1 MEGRVQEEHVA
12 RMAALA
18 AQCNLETQQEMETQ
32 QRKHMSE
39 TSHAELLF
47 QHTPQPQDVLEVRS
61 LLEKLHKEE
70 LKCLQKRLLVRHE
83 HASAQAQRQQAL
95 RWRFELHKIFGEEL
109 EEAVRTGELE
119 KSTADKLL
127 LQYYS
132 HQGALEE
139 VLDVLLAN
147 QRALLAEQ
155 HAQRCF
161 LLQSFQSLQAVTSEV
176 FSSSARRIRDAQA
189 HGECGFSQQCSDVHL
204 EILRVKQN
212 LEESVSRERSAIRCA
227 IIKKRRQL
235 LSEKVCEHWHQLQ
248 AVSASSDVTVD
259 QYLQKWTEIL
269 MYQSN
274 ELSELINHLDEETAG
289 RTRKMS
295 LCLLQSSL
303 AELKAHASAWCPGS
317 AQLLPQTEEI
327 QERLQRL
334 GKAAARELR
343 SAQSCIRQQQQ
354 QELQEQWS
362 IRDAFRE
369 YCSCVCACL
378 RSLSY
383 EQRLRLQLE
392 CVKAACRLDRC
403 LALPHA
409 VCELKRHDA
418 DPSDPAVTPADE
430 ETERS
435 EVTELQCFQR
445 CLQERLQKSD
455 TQRDAPQRVRA
466 HNHTDHMTSTHSEQ
480 E

>member
-1 MEGRVQEEHVA
+1 
-12 RMAALA
+12 
-18 AQCNLETQQEMETQ
+18 
-32 QRKHMSE
+32 
-39 TSHAELLF
+39 
-47 QHTPQPQDVLEVRS
+47 
-61 LLEKLHKEE
+61 
-70 LKCLQKRLLVRHE
+70 
-83 HASAQAQRQQAL
+83 
-95 RWRFELHKIFGEEL
+95 
-109 EEAVRTGELE
+109 
-119 KSTADKLL
+119 
-127 LQYYS
+127 
-132 HQGALEE
+132 
-139 VLDVLLAN
+139 
-147 QRALLAEQ
+147 
-155 HAQRCF
+155 
-161 LLQSFQSLQAVTSEV
+161 
-176 FSSSARRIRDAQA
+176 
-189 HGECGFSQQCSDVHL
+189 
-204 EILRVKQN
+204 
-212 LEESVSRERSAIRCA
+212 
-227 IIKKRRQL
+227 
-235 LSEKVCEHWHQLQ
+235 
-248 AVSASSDVTVD
+248 
-259 QYLQKWTEIL
+259 

-354 QELQEQWS
+354 QELQEQRS

-378 RSLSY
+378 RSLSR

-409 VCELKRHDA
+409 VCELKQHDA
-418 DPSDPAVTPADE
+418 DPSDLAVTPADE

-455 TQRDAPQRVRA
+455 TQRDAPQREQQLRVCQECVAVFVASLHWEHAEKKTKVTETHTALLQLQTLLRPEIL
-466 HNHTDHMTSTHSEQ
+466 HIDITHTINNHRLALEEAELRLQQ
-480 E
+480 EELKWEESVNGRGCSSSDDDDDDDDDEEEDVFMVDGGVNAVLQEVIFRRQPLIDRIWSLQQRWSNSL